1 MPITAQTDLG
11 KGRSMAD
18 DPTQFGQGHESPDKE
33 QGDWSAEDEQALFG
47 AHTPSTWTQDTPPP
61 AGASWTESEDSP
73 PDDWGHQMAPKV
85 VPVEAVV
92 QEPVAA
98 EPPESLDGPPS
109 PVPVS
114 ADLTAAAAGEEITS
128 VLLAAEQA
136 ARRIVERAQETA
148 RQQMA
153 EVGRQ
158 RRQLEDDAGRLAA
171 WREQVASV
179 IPPMAKEIEEFRVRL
194 EEIPQRLSQAFALL
208 AERVPSIQQ
217 DLEELASGLGSSGP
231 FPTHGSREEQ
241 QRRTG

>member
-1 MPITAQTDLG
+1 
-11 KGRSMAD
+11 MAD
-18 DPTQFGQGHESPDKE
+18 DPTQFGQGSESPDKE
-33 QGDWSAEDEQALFG
+33 QGDWSADDEQALFG
-47 AHTPSTWTQDTPPP
+47 AHTPSTWSQDTPPP

-73 PDDWGHQMAPKV
+73 PDDWGYQMAPEA
-85 VPVEAVV
+85 VPAEAVV
-92 QEPVAA
+92 QEPLAA
-98 EPPESLDGPPS
+98 EPPESLDGPTS

-114 ADLTAAAAGEEITS
+114 ADLTAAAAGQEITS

-148 RQQMA
+148 RQHLA

-158 RRQLEDDAGRLAA
+158 RRQLEEDAGRLAA
-171 WREQVASV
+171 WREQIASV

-217 DLEELASGLGSSGP
+217 DLEELASGLGSSAP
-231 FPTHGSREEQ
+231 FPTQGSREEQ
-241 QRRTG
+241 QRLTG

>member
-18 DPTQFGQGHESPDKE
+18 DPTQFGQGHESPDNE
-33 QGDWSAEDEQALFG
+33 QGDWSADDEQALFG
-47 AHTPSTWTQDTPPP
+47 AHTPSTWSQDSPPP

-73 PDDWGHQMAPKV
+73 PDDWGHLIAPEE
-85 VPVEAVV
+85 VPGEGDVHEAL
-92 QEPVAA
+92 AA
-98 EPPESLDGPPS
+98 EPPESLDGPTP
-109 PVPVS
+109 PVPGS
-114 ADLTAAAAGEEITS
+114 SDLTAAAAGEEITS

-158 RRQLEDDAGRLAA
+158 RRQLEDDAVRLAA
-171 WREQVASV
+171 WREQIASV

-194 EEIPQRLSQAFALL
+194 EDIPQRLSQAFALL

-217 DLEELASGLGSSGP
+217 DLEELASGLGSSAP
-231 FPTHGSREEQ
+231 LSTQGSREER
-241 QRRTG
+241 QRLTG